1 MCICVCVILQLHH
14 TETMLRCG
22 LPSEKEDGRKVSSDF
37 VWLFFGEHAATVQ
50 YGCMWY
56 YNYAMYILQCVI
68 ILKKKTTACGF
79 SFNEGGCCW
88 IQKNGERR
96 RRLRRWSAAN
106 KSRNI
111 AATYVNHKRGQRSR
125 IRRPHWP
132 PTASFLPLFSC
143 TSAYITVLYLWW
155 TVCVSGY
162 KLHMQSVLLRHKEE
176 QQDFILLCSKENRTV
191 NECMHECELIIRVR
205 IYTPCAAVLLYTPQ
219 LFPGSVVYRKKK
231 RSMTFIC
238 FRYVSSCN
246 TRRYLHNT

>member
-22 LPSEKEDGRKVSSDF
+22 LPSEKEEGRKVSSDF

-68 ILKKKTTACGF
+68 ILKKNPTACGF

-96 RRLRRWSAAN
+96 RRLRCWSAAN

-162 KLHMQSVLLRHKEE
+162 KPHMQSLLLRHQEE
-176 QQDFILLCSKENRTV
+176 QQDFILLCSKENRAV
-191 NECMHECELIIRVR
+191 NECMYAWMWAHNKGTY
-205 IYTPCAAVLLYTPQ
+205 IYTVCCCVIIHTAVVSRLCCLQ
-219 LFPGSVVYRKKK
+219 EKKK
-231 RSMTFIC
+231 KYDIYM
-238 FRYVSSCN
+238 
-246 TRRYLHNT
+246 L

>member
-22 LPSEKEDGRKVSSDF
+22 LPSEKEEGRKVSSDF

-68 ILKKKTTACGF
+68 ILKKKNHSLRF
-79 SFNEGGCCW
+79 LL
-88 IQKNGERR
+88 QKNGERR

-162 KLHMQSVLLRHKEE
+162 KPHMQSLLLRHQEE
-176 QQDFILLCSKENRTV
+176 QQDFILLCSKENRAV

-205 IYTPCAAVLLYTPQ
+205 IYTVCCCVIIHTAVVSRLCCLQ
-219 LFPGSVVYRKKK
+219 GKKK
-231 RSMTFIC
+231 KYDIYM
-238 FRYVSSCN
+238 
-246 TRRYLHNT
+246 L

>member
-37 VWLFFGEHAATVQ
+37 VWLFFGEHAATIQ

-143 TSAYITVLYLWW
+143 TM
-155 TVCVSGY
+155 
-162 KLHMQSVLLRHKEE
+162 H
-176 QQDFILLCSKENRTV
+176 ILLYCIYGELYVCQDINYTCSLCCYATKKNSKILFCSAPKKTALWM

-205 IYTPCAAVLLYTPQ
+205 IYTVCCCVIIHTAVVSRLCCLQ
-219 LFPGSVVYRKKK
+219 EKKK
-231 RSMTFIC
+231 KYDIYM
-238 FRYVSSCN
+238 
-246 TRRYLHNT
+246 L